1 MKRALIVLGMA
12 VLAVA
17 ATQAA
22 AFASVGFHN
31 VTAQTSGQALMISF
45 TESGLQ
51 PGQNYAY
58 SAAGTYAETFQCY
71 KDRTFTPT
79 HRTTVVTGDA
89 DPDPRAYT
97 ANANGRVTGFV
108 NLWPNFPP
116 PDFCP
121 PRQSSVAVHICYSP
135 RDLVDFVEPFDVY
148 YFPDGTTICG
158 DIEPD

>member
-1 MKRALIVLGMA
+1 MRRVTIVIGMA
-12 VLAVA
+12 VLTVA

-22 AFASVGFHN
+22 ASASVGFSN
-31 VTAQTSGQALMISF
+31 VTAETSGQALMISF

-51 PGQNYAY
+51 AGQNYAY
-58 SAAGTYAETFQCY
+58 TASGTYAETFQCY
-71 KDRTFTPT
+71 RDKTFTPT

-97 ANANGRVTGFV
+97 ANANGRVRGFV

-116 PDFCP
+116 PAFCP
-121 PRQSSVAVHICYSP
+121 RHQSSVAVHICYEP

-158 DIEPD
+158 DVEPD

>member
-22 AFASVGFHN
+22 AFASAGFHS

-51 PGQNYAY
+51 AGQNYAY
-58 SAAGTYAETFQCY
+58 SASGTYAETFQCY

-97 ANANGRVTGFV
+97 ANANGRVSGFV

-121 PRQSSVAVHICYSP
+121 PRQSSVAVHICYQP
-135 RDLVDFVEPFDVY
+135 RDLVDFVY

>member
-17 ATQAA
+17 VTQAA
-22 AFASVGFHN
+22 ALASVGFHN

-51 PGQNYAY
+51 AGQNYAY
-58 SAAGTYAETFQCY
+58 TESGTYAETFQCY

-97 ANANGRVTGFV
+97 ANANGRVSGFV

-121 PRQSSVAVHICYSP
+121 PRQ
-135 RDLVDFVEPFDVY
+135 
-148 YFPDGTTICG
+148 
-158 DIEPD
+158 